1 VIDARDYGVSAGAT
15 DNAGPINVALQ
26 IGAALQQEVRLPRGV
41 LRTLSPIVARN
52 VTGTNRGGRILSGE
66 GSGMTIIRADF
77 DGQHILD
84 IDGSSY
90 VPGRFFRGATI
101 EGLTIDGNKAGKT
114 GQAGIRMNGFLFGK
128 MADVEVTNCAGDGIV
143 SPVRTDIAAN
153 ADFYESDPIFE
164 RVFIT
169 YCDGWGV
176 NGASANGFNPV
187 FDDFFIG
194 ANKAGGVAFSGVG
207 LTMRNGSLAGN
218 GYAQTEAN
226 GNHGTNLRTSGA
238 SRRTII
244 EQVEFDPDWG
254 GVSTLDSHW
263 DCLRAC
269 GAVVLPSRFN
279 MRAGASGPI
288 RPVNAVIVSRGTE
301 HQASQ
306 AVRFVGPRVRIDTP
320 GDVTLFNVANRGNVI
335 GFTVDDMQLENGGA
349 ATVTVFAGA
358 NEAQAFANNYT
369 VKRHDGTYDLRGRA
383 PAAVA

>member
-1 VIDARDYGVSAGAT
+1 MIDARDYGVSAGAT

-26 IGAALQQEVRLPRGV
+26 IGAALQQEVRLPAGV
-41 LRTLSPIVARN
+41 LRLQSPVTLRN
-52 VTGTNRGGRILSGE
+52 VSGGNRGGRLLSG
-66 GSGMTIIRADF
+66 GGAGVTILRADF
-77 DGQHILD
+77 DGQHVLD

-90 VPGRFFRGATI
+90 TPGRFFSGATI
-101 EGLTIDGNKAGKT
+101 EGLTVDGNRVGKT
-114 GQAGIRMNGFLFGK
+114 GQHGVRMNGYLFGLL
-128 MADVEVTNCAGDGIV
+128 ADVEVRDCAGDGIV
-143 SPVRTDIAAN
+143 SPVRADISPN
-153 ADFYESDPIFE
+153 ADFYESDPILD
-164 RVFIT
+164 RVRVT
-169 YCDGWGV
+169 GCAGWGI
-176 NGASANGFNPV
+176 NGASAHGFNPV
-187 FDDFFIG
+187 IQNAFIG
-194 ANKAGGVAFSGVG
+194 ANAAGGVAFSGVG
-207 LTMRNGSLAGN
+207 LTIRNASLAGN
-218 GYAQTEAN
+218 GYAHTADN
-226 GNHGTNLRTSGA
+226 DGHGTNLRTSGP

-263 DCLRAC
+263 DMLRAC

-279 MRAGASGPI
+279 MRAGASGVI

-306 AVRFVGPRVRIDTP
+306 AIRMIGPRFRVDTP

-369 VKRHDGTYDLRGRA
+369 VKRHDGAYDLRGRA
-383 PAAVA
+383 PVAVA